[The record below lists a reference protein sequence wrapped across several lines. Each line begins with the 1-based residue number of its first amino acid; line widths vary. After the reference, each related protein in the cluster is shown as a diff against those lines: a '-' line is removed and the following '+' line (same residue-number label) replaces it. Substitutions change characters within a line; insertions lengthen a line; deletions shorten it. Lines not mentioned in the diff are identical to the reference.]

1 MAGILDFLQSPDAQL
16 GIGLLAAG
24 GPTTDPNQTGF
35 GQRLAGAMNS
45 VTANQ
50 QIALRAK
57 LMQSQIDEN
66 AVQNKLR
73 EAQIAQQGRL
83 QDAIGGFFGGGAPAG
98 GGAAP
103 GVPGGS
109 PGAAPVAG
117 GAAPGGMQLRGMPI
131 ESIARLKAMGGP
143 DLMDAW
149 KAANVPTQFS
159 AGSYAYTP
167 GGPAEYLPDPT
178 KGVAF
183 KGGQVSMLPGSE
195 NLATLAG
202 QTSAAQNA
210 SKTVKVW
217 NPTTQRY
224 DYTNETNAAGGG
236 FAADPSAKETATNDA
251 QRARAVSTA
260 NADVVRDTTKQGAA
274 KLAGQ
279 MGAGVD
285 RALELL
291 KQGPTASG
299 AGSMVDSTANFF
311 GKSTKGAD
319 LASQLDTISGWLTSN
334 VPRMEGPQSDK
345 DVANYRIMAA
355 AVGDRTKPVS
365 QRVAAAEELK
375 GLQAKYAD
383 LNGIK
388 PEGSWGDSAPAKPPA
403 GEQPK
408 SAFVNVGG
416 KQVPAKRAP
425 DGNLYVMQPNGKYAK
440 VVE

>member
-24 GPTTDPNQTGF
+24 GPTTDINQTGF
-35 GQRLAGAMNS
+35 GQRLAAG
-45 VTANQ
+45 
-50 QIALRAK
+50 
-57 LMQSQIDEN
+57 MQYADAQKAQDMRLQLLKSQIDEN
-66 AVQNKLR
+66 ASQNAMR
-73 EAQIAQQGRL
+73 QAQIARAAQL
-83 QDAIGGFFGGGAPAG
+83 QSMTSDVLGGFGGGQTASAGAPTQP
-98 GGAAP
+98 GAV
-103 GVPGGS
+103 GL
-109 PGAAPVAG
+109 PGAAVNPQTVAG
-117 GAAPGGMQLRGMPI
+117 LRGVPL
-131 ESIARLKAMGGP
+131 EKIAALKAAGGP
-143 DLMDAW
+143 DLTDVW
-149 KAANVPTQFS
+149 KLANVPTQFT

-167 GGPAEYLPDPT
+167 GGSAEYLPDPT
-178 KGVAF
+178 KGVGF
-183 KGGQVSMLPGSE
+183 KGGQISMLPGSE
-195 NLATLAG
+195 NIAALAG
-202 QTSAAQNA
+202 QTSAAQNT
-210 SKTVKVW
+210 SKTAKVW
-217 NPTTQRY
+217 NPNTQRY

-236 FAADPSAKETATNDA
+236 FAADPSATEVAANDA
-251 QRARAVSTA
+251 QRARAVGTA
-260 NADVVRDTTKQGAA
+260 NADVGRDTAKQGAA

-299 AGSMVDSTANFF
+299 AGSMVDSTASFF

-365 QRVAAAEELK
+365 QRIAAAEELK
-375 GLQAKYAD
+375 GLQAKYAE

-388 PEGSWGDSAPAKPPA
+388 PEGSWGDPTPVKPA
-403 GEQPK
+403 GDQPK
-408 SAFVNVGG
+408 SAFVNIGG
-416 KQVPAKRAP
+416 KQVAAQRAP
-425 DGNLYVMQPNGKYAK
+425 DGNLYVKQPNGKFAK

>member
-35 GQRLAGAMNS
+35 GQRLAGAMNN

-66 AVQNKLR
+66 AVQNQLR
-73 EAQIAQQGRL
+73 QAQIAQQGRL

-98 GGAAP
+98 GGAS
-103 GVPGGS
+103 PGGE

-117 GAAPGGMQLRGMPI
+117 AAPGGVQLRGMPI

-149 KAANVPTQFS
+149 KAANVPTQFT

-183 KGGQVSMLPGSE
+183 KGGQISMLPGAE
-195 NLATLAG
+195 NIAALAG
-202 QTSAAQNA
+202 QTSAAQNT

-236 FAADPSAKETATNDA
+236 FAADPSATEVAANDA
-251 QRARAVSTA
+251 QRARAVGTA
-260 NADVVRDTTKQGAA
+260 NADVGRDTAKQGAA

-299 AGSMVDSTANFF
+299 AGSLMDSTASFF

-365 QRVAAAEELK
+365 QRIAAAEELK
-375 GLQAKYAD
+375 GLQAKYAE

-388 PEGSWGDSAPAKPPA
+388 PEGSWGDPTPAKPA

-408 SAFVNVGG
+408 SAFVNIGG
-416 KQVPAKRAP
+416 KQVAAQRAP
-425 DGNLYVMQPNGKYAK
+425 DGNLYVKQPNGKFAK